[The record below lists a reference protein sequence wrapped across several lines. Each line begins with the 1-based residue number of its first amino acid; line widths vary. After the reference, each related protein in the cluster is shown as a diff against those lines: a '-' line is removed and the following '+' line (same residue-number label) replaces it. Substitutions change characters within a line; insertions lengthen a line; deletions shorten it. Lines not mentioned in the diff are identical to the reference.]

1 MNEDAKKEE
10 AMADVVVGDEE
21 RADDQPPASAV
32 PGGLNVTISD
42 IQLPL
47 VLMLSSSTVQLI
59 AVLTWK
65 ATEIKWREYAISV
78 PSVAMGLSAIG
89 LLMTL
94 KEALYKEGG
103 KWLNQFLFVWNFVG
117 ACFLTFSSPFVF
129 TGNGYFASWATVV
142 TAAMALGFTASA
154 FQTSV
159 KGLGALMGLLASS
172 IIVII
177 ALIDWVGGGLFRGES
192 IYAMVVACITVLLVL
207 VHIYKEKKEGDGD
220 GGGMVM
226 FGVLAFFAALW
237 VVMAC
242 LVTFRGPFIATGN
255 GYFASWA
262 GAACAC
268 FACFAAKRNAK

>member
-1 MNEDAKKEE
+1 MMNEDAKKEE
-10 AMADVVVGDEE
+10 AMADIVVGDEE

-129 TGNGYFASWATVV
+129 TGNVSLCKSMHSCFVGSIR
-142 TAAMALGFTASA
+142 FT
-154 FQTSV
+154 Q
-159 KGLGALMGLLASS
+159 
-172 IIVII
+172 
-177 ALIDWVGGGLFRGES
+177 
-192 IYAMVVACITVLLVL
+192 
-207 VHIYKEKKEGDGD
+207 
-220 GGGMVM
+220 
-226 FGVLAFFAALW
+226 
-237 VVMAC
+237 
-242 LVTFRGPFIATGN
+242 
-255 GYFASWA
+255 
-262 GAACAC
+262 
-268 FACFAAKRNAK
+268 